1 MGHPSTRHQVI
12 FSGAILISSPMRI
25 TSRKTTIAFFIT
37 LGVCVAATAT
47 VLSTSWI
54 ILNWRAIVPLILGV
68 IFFGFIIAG
77 VILNTIFLVRE
88 IRRNEQ
94 QDSFLNAVT
103 HELKTPITSIRL
115 YLETL
120 QKRQLD
126 EEQRREFYQVMLDDT
141 QRLMGTVEQVLRAA
155 RVVQKNALFSRS
167 EVEVGPLV
175 QDALELTRS
184 RHHLPCE
191 AMDWAPDGRPA
202 ERLTVMGDREELA
215 TALSNVLDNAIKY
228 SPKAPGIRVE
238 VLTPDLRT
246 VQIRVK
252 DNGIGISRGELK
264 RIFKRFYRALTPG
277 APPVK
282 GSGLGLFIVRAI
294 ARRHGGK
301 AFAESEGTGR
311 GTTITIQLPRNSQ

>member
-1 MGHPSTRHQVI
+1 
-12 FSGAILISSPMRI
+12 MRI

-37 LGVCVAATAT
+37 LGVCLAAAAA

-54 ILNWRAIVPLILGV
+54 ILNWREIVPLILGV

-77 VILNTIFLVRE
+77 VILNTIFLVHE

-120 QKRQLD
+120 QKRNVD
-126 EEQRREFYQVMLDDT
+126 EQQRREFYQVMLDDT

-155 RVVQKNALFSRS
+155 RVAQRNAVLSRS

-175 QDALELTRS
+175 QDALDLARS
-184 RHHLPCE
+184 RHHLSPQ
-191 AMDWAPDGRPA
+191 AMDWAPDGQPA
-202 ERLTVMGDREELA
+202 DRLTVLADHEELA
-215 TALSNVLDNAIKY
+215 TALSNVFDNAVKY
-228 SPKAPGIRVE
+228 SHKDPVIRVE
-238 VLTPDLRT
+238 VLTPDLRML
-246 VQIRVK
+246 QIRVR

-264 RIFKRFYRALTPG
+264 RIFKRFYRVLSPG
-277 APPVK
+277 TSQVK

-294 ARRHGGK
+294 ARRHGGN
-301 AFAESEGTGR
+301 AYAESDGTGR
-311 GTTITIQLPRNSQ
+311 GATVTIQLPRNLQ

>member
-1 MGHPSTRHQVI
+1 V
-12 FSGAILISSPMRI
+12 
-25 TSRKTTIAFFIT
+25 
-37 LGVCVAATAT
+37 

-54 ILNWRAIVPLILGV
+54 ILNWREIVPLILGV

-120 QKRQLD
+120 QKRNVD

-141 QRLMGTVEQVLRAA
+141 NRLMGTVEQVLRAA
-155 RVVQKNALFSRS
+155 RVVQKNALLSRS
-167 EVEVGPLV
+167 DVEIGPLV
-175 QDALELTRS
+175 QDALDLARS
-184 RHHLPCE
+184 FHHLSPQ

-228 SPKAPGIRVE
+228 SQREPCIRVE
-238 VLTPDLRT
+238 VLTPDLRH
-246 VQIRVK
+246 VQIQVK

-277 APPVK
+277 TSLIK

-301 AFAESEGTGR
+301 AFAESEGAGR
-311 GTTITIQLPRNSQ
+311 GTTVTIQLPRNLQ

>member
-1 MGHPSTRHQVI
+1 
-12 FSGAILISSPMRI
+12 MRI

-37 LGVCVAATAT
+37 LGVCLAATAV

-54 ILNWRAIVPLILGV
+54 ILNWRAIVPLMLGV

-120 QKRQLD
+120 QKRNID

-141 QRLMGTVEQVLRAA
+141 YRLMGTVEQVLRAA
-155 RVVQKNALFSRS
+155 RVVQKNAVLSRS
-167 EVEVGPLV
+167 EVEIGPLV
-175 QDALELTRS
+175 QDALDLARS
-184 RHHLPCE
+184 RHHLSPQ
-191 AMDWAPDGRPA
+191 AMDWAADGRPA
-202 ERLTVMGDREELA
+202 ERLAVMGDREELA

-228 SPKAPGIRVE
+228 SQKDPDIRVE
-238 VLTPDLRT
+238 VLTPDLRH

-264 RIFKRFYRALTPG
+264 RVFKRFYRALTP
-277 APPVK
+277 ATPPVK

-301 AFAESEGTGR
+301 AFAESEGTGQ
-311 GTTITIQLPRNSQ
+311 GTTVTIQLPRNSQ